1 MTHIVILS
9 RALPIPAMEVG
20 GELIEFRFVDAD
32 DPMPAA
38 ARVYCSTALDPV
50 DAERIVQLP
59 ESVGL
64 IANLGVGTDNVDL
77 EAARS
82 RGIAVS
88 NTPVVTEDTAD
99 LAFALVL
106 AACRRIGANERFA
119 RAGNWTREAPLAA
132 MGARVHGKTLGIVG
146 FGAIG
151 QAVARRA
158 KGFDLNVIYTG
169 PTRKAEAEAELDATF
184 VASLDDLLAGADIVS
199 LHAPLT
205 PQTRHLLNAE
215 RLSRVKRGAV
225 IVNTGRGALI
235 EEAALVEALKSGQ
248 IAAAGLDVF
257 EAEPAIHPELLGME
271 QVALTPH
278 IGSATAECR
287 IDILRRGLANIT
299 AFLKTGR
306 PLDQV
311 A

>member
-1 MTHIVILS
+1 MTHLVILS
-9 RALPIPAMEVG
+9 RALPIPAMEVDG
-20 GELIEFRFVDAD
+20 QCVEFRFVAAG

-38 ARVYCSTALDPV
+38 ARVYCSAALDPM
-50 DAERIVQLP
+50 DAKRIARLP
-59 ESVGL
+59 DSVGL
-64 IANLGVGTDNVDL
+64 IANLGVGTDNIDL
-77 EAARS
+77 ESARA
-82 RGIAVS
+82 RGISVS

-99 LAFALVL
+99 LAFALIL

-119 RAGNWTREAPLAA
+119 RAGKWTREAPLGA

-158 KGFDLNVIYTG
+158 KGFKLNVIYTG
-169 PTRKAEAEAELDATF
+169 PTRKAEIEVELDATF
-184 VASLDDLLAGADIVS
+184 VASLDDLLARADIVS
-199 LHAPLT
+199 LHTPLT
-205 PQTRHLLNAE
+205 PQTRHVLNAE
-215 RLSRVKRGAV
+215 HLSRAKHGAV

-235 EEAALVEALKSGQ
+235 DDAALVSALKTGQ

-257 EAEPAIHPELLGME
+257 ENEPAIHPELLAME

-287 IDILRRGLANIT
+287 VDILRRGLANIA